1 MSRKFKSA
9 AVNSATQCCFRF
21 AADLFVFVFLMSVVG
36 GTSAQSYVGTAG
48 RDVHNGGVSLSY
60 TVGQIATQ
68 TSSATGH
75 SGSLSEGVQ
84 QTYSIEELKID
95 NASPVLSGVKVFPN
109 PTTDNIIVSLRSGVG
124 LSYTLYDA
132 EGHVVGRGALDG
144 ERTPVP
150 MRDCPAGVYILRVE
164 GNSSANSYRIVKS
177 K

>member
-1 MSRKFKSA
+1 M
-9 AVNSATQCCFRF
+9 
-21 AADLFVFVFLMSVVG
+21 
-36 GTSAQSYVGTAG
+36 
-48 RDVHNGGVSLSY
+48 
-60 TVGQIATQ
+60 
-68 TSSATGH
+68 
-75 SGSLSEGVQ
+75 SEGVQ
-84 QTYSIEELKID
+84 QTYSIEDLKID
-95 NASPVLSGVKVFPN
+95 NTSLVLSGVKVFPN
-109 PTTDNIIVSLRSGVG
+109 PTTDNIIVSLRSAVG